1 MLITQTDRYTDHATS
16 DICSNRLHIIHYA
29 QAMRSNN
36 WSLPYNKVILRSA
49 KEDNIFVTV
58 CLFVCRLVRQS
69 KSQEQIFVTFLEAEL
84 KGLASRNNR
93 IRSLSVWMLEHGYLK
108 IASKWLQSS
117 GNTLASTN
125 KTRKPKSR
133 SHRPLSQHF
142 LFVTL
147 NTDLWL
153 LRKYLT

>member
-1 MLITQTDRYTDHATS
+1 VTNSTFLCSSRRQTDTQTTLRATSVAIGCILYTTRRQCGRIIDHCLIT
-16 DICSNRLHIIHYA
+16 RLFFDQPRRIIF
-29 QAMRSNN
+29 
-36 WSLPYNKVILRSA
+36 LLR
-49 KEDNIFVTV
+49 FV

-147 NTDLWL
+147 NTDL
-153 LRKYLT
+153 